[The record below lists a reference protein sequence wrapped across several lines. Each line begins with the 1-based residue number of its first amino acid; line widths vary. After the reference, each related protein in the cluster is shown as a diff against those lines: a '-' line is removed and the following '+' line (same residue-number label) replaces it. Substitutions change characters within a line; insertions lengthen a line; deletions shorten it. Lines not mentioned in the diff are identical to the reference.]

1 MLFSWPEVCCSQS
14 RRVSKSTRQRII
26 ELCPSN
32 QILNGIAGEEQVDR
46 ESVKRDIMEE
56 YRYVGVQRFA
66 GDKLSTKLRDM
77 LVLIEI
83 RYFVAS

>member
-1 MLFSWPEVCCSQS
+1 V
-14 RRVSKSTRQRII
+14 RIH
-26 ELCPSN
+26 SS
-32 QILNGIAGEEQVDR
+32 

-56 YRYVGVQRFA
+56 YRYVGVLRFA